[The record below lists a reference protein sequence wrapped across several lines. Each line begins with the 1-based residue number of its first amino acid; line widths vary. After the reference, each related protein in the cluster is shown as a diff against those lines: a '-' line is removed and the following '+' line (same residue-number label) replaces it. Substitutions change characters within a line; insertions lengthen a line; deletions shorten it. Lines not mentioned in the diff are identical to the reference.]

1 MGCGDNGMPRLTS
14 VSVLVSVHADSP
26 VSSCAVPAQ
35 PRGVFWSAA
44 GGEGWNAP
52 PSVFSPDDER
62 DAPYSYSTTP
72 MKSSH
77 MPVTDAPSTAP
88 ARAARPSFGRIS
100 RNFVLG
106 SGRPA
111 LGLHGTERTARLAE
125 MPPPPPAKTMPVCH
139 AALPARKCRRRARGR
154 WTI

>member
-1 MGCGDNGMPRLTS
+1 MRSGSGVAKWVAPANGIPRLTS

-26 VSSCAVPAQ
+26 VSSRSAPPQ

-72 MKSSH
+72 MRSSN
-77 MPVTDAPSTAP
+77 MPVTDAPSP
-88 ARAARPSFGRIS
+88 ARARAAPRP
-100 RNFVLG
+100 
-106 SGRPA
+106 
-111 LGLHGTERTARLAE
+111 
-125 MPPPPPAKTMPVCH
+125 
-139 AALPARKCRRRARGR
+139 RRRANRVVPSVGR
-154 WTI
+154 WRCRARRTERALPNFGRLARNAPRHILTAHSPLNVFER

>member
-62 DAPYSYSTTP
+62 DAPYSAVLSGFMATSILLVLLLFFLRLHYLAAHSE
-72 MKSSH
+72 
-77 MPVTDAPSTAP
+77 AP
-88 ARAARPSFGRIS
+88 
-100 RNFVLG
+100 
-106 SGRPA
+106 
-111 LGLHGTERTARLAE
+111 
-125 MPPPPPAKTMPVCH
+125 K
-139 AALPARKCRRRARGR
+139 
-154 WTI
+154 